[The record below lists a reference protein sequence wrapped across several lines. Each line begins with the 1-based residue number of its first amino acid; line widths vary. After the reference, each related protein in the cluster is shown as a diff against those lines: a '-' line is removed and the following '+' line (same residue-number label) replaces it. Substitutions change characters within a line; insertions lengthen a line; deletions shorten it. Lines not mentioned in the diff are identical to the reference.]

1 MDADPEEIKL
11 RASQHM
17 TLGQRAAALL
27 SAASPRPTAV
37 TIRDTVLRTLAH
49 TNWRLAL
56 PALLLTCGCLIV
68 QAASSDPE
76 VVVPTTSPTTAAISP
91 SGVVTPDPHAA
102 SAPAPSASAVAQA
115 PQPAAIPPLQAPA
128 PSDGPLMKLPVN
140 ARHMLVIDDSGRVLM
155 AKDAD
160 TVVPIASLTKLMTAM
175 VVLDAKQDM
184 DEEIRID
191 DADVDRL
198 KHSRSRVKVGATMT
212 REAALELALIS
223 SENRAASA
231 LARHFPGGLPAYE
244 AAVAAKIRALGLS
257 HTALADPTGLSPAN
271 TSTAAEVARIAAAAA
286 RYPVIARI
294 SSDKS
299 SEVEVNGRP
308 RELRN
313 TNHLVGA
320 KGWDI
325 RLSKTGYTEEAGR
338 CLAMRMKSGGQTI
351 TVVLLD
357 ADGSAQRLR
366 DAAAIRKSLA
376 KLS

>member
-1 MDADPEEIKL
+1 M
-11 RASQHM
+11 
-17 TLGQRAAALL
+17 
-27 SAASPRPTAV
+27 
-37 TIRDTVLRTLAH
+37 TIRDTVFRTLAH

-56 PALLLTCGCLIV
+56 PALLLTCGSLIV

-102 SAPAPSASAVAQA
+102 SASAPAPSASAVAQA
-115 PQPAAIPPLQAPA
+115 PQPDVIPPLQSPA
-128 PSDGPLMKLPVN
+128 PSEAPLMKLPVN

-271 TSTAAEVARIAAAAA
+271 TSTATEVARIAAAAA

>member
-1 MDADPEEIKL
+1 M
-11 RASQHM
+11 
-17 TLGQRAAALL
+17 
-27 SAASPRPTAV
+27 
-37 TIRDTVLRTLAH
+37 TIRDTVFRTLAH

-56 PALLLTCGCLIV
+56 PALALTCGSLIV
-68 QAASSDPE
+68 QAASEDPE
-76 VVVPTTSPTTAAISP
+76 VVVPTASPTTAAISP
-91 SGVVTPDPHAA
+91 SGVVTPAPPAA
-102 SAPAPSASAVAQA
+102 SVPAPAASFPPVAQS
-115 PQPAAIPPLQAPA
+115 PTAIPPLPVPA
-128 PSDGPLMKLPVN
+128 PSETPLMKLPVN
-140 ARHMLVIDDSGRVLM
+140 ARHMLVIDDTGRVLM

-160 TVVPIASLTKLMTAM
+160 AVVPIASLTKLMTAM
-175 VVLDAKQDM
+175 VVLDARQDM
-184 DEEIRID
+184 REEIRID

-198 KHSRSRVKVGATMT
+198 KHSRSRVRVGATMS

-244 AAVAAKIRALGLS
+244 AAVAAKIRALGLA
-257 HTALADPTGLSPAN
+257 HTALADPTGLSPNN

-286 RYPVIARI
+286 RYPAIARI

-376 KLS
+376 KLT

>member
-1 MDADPEEIKL
+1 M
-11 RASQHM
+11 
-17 TLGQRAAALL
+17 
-27 SAASPRPTAV
+27 

-56 PALLLTCGCLIV
+56 PALLLTCGSLIV
-68 QAASSDPE
+68 RAASSDPE
-76 VVVPTTSPTTAAISP
+76 VVEPTSAPTTAAIGP
-91 SGVVTPDPHAA
+91 SGEVTPAPVAP
-102 SAPAPSASAVAQA
+102 SAPAPSTFPPVAQA
-115 PQPAAIPPLQAPA
+115 PRTAEPAPMPSPTAPADPAAQEAA
-128 PSDGPLMKLPVN
+128 APLMKLPVN
-140 ARHMLVIDDSGRVLM
+140 ARHMLVIDDAGRVLM

-160 TVVPIASLTKLMTAM
+160 AVVPIASLTKLMTAM

-184 DEEIRID
+184 AEEIRID

-198 KHSRSRVKVGATMT
+198 KHSKSRVKVGATMS

-231 LARHFPGGLPAYE
+231 LARHFPGGLPAFE
-244 AAVAAKIRALGLS
+244 LAVTAKIRALGLR
-257 HTALADPTGLSPAN
+257 HTALADPTGLSPSN
-271 TSTAAEVARIAAAAA
+271 TSTASEVARIAAAAS
-286 RYPVIARI
+286 RYPAIARI

-338 CLAMRMKSGGQTI
+338 CLVMRMKSGGSTI

-366 DAAAIRKSLA
+366 DASLIRKSLSKIA
-376 KLS
+376 SLT

>member
-1 MDADPEEIKL
+1 MPDPDALPGPA
-11 RASQHM
+11 R
-17 TLGQRAAALL
+17 L
-27 SAASPRPTAV
+27 SRLPSTAV
-37 TIRDTVLRTLAH
+37 SIRHTVLRTLAH

-56 PALLLTCGCLIV
+56 PALALTCGSLIV
-68 QAASSDPE
+68 QAASDDPE
-76 VVVPTTSPTTAAISP
+76 VVVPTTAPTSAAIGP
-91 SGVVTPDPHAA
+91 TGVVTPAAPAPTA
-102 SAPAPSASAVAQA
+102 SAPSVVQA
-115 PQPAAIPPLQAPA
+115 PQAAAAPVSPATPV
-128 PSDGPLMKLPVN
+128 DEPLMKLPVN

-184 DEEIRID
+184 SEEIRID

-198 KHSRSRVKVGATMT
+198 KHSRSRVRVGATMS

-257 HTALADPTGLSPAN
+257 HTALADPTGLSPHN

-376 KLS
+376 KIAAV

>member
-1 MDADPEEIKL
+1 M
-11 RASQHM
+11 
-17 TLGQRAAALL
+17 
-27 SAASPRPTAV
+27 

-56 PALLLTCGCLIV
+56 PALLLICGSLIV
-68 QAASSDPE
+68 RAASGDPE
-76 VVVPTTSPTTAAISP
+76 VVEPTSAPTTAAIGP
-91 SGVVTPDPHAA
+91 SGEVTPAPLAP
-102 SAPAPSASAVAQA
+102 SAPASSTFPPVAQA
-115 PQPAAIPPLQAPA
+115 PRTVEPAPMPSPTAPA
-128 PSDGPLMKLPVN
+128 DAAAQEAAPLMKLPVN
-140 ARHMLVIDDSGRVLM
+140 ARHMLVIDDAGRVLM

-160 TVVPIASLTKLMTAM
+160 AVVPIASLTKLMTAM

-184 DEEIRID
+184 AEEIRID

-198 KHSRSRVKVGATMT
+198 KHSKSRVKVGATMS

-231 LARHFPGGLPAYE
+231 LARHFPGGMPAFE
-244 AAVAAKIRALGLS
+244 LAVTAKIRALGLR
-257 HTALADPTGLSPAN
+257 HTALADPTGLSPTN
-271 TSTAAEVARIAAAAA
+271 TSTASEVARIAAAAS
-286 RYPVIARI
+286 RYPAIARI

-338 CLAMRMKSGGQTI
+338 CLAMRMKSGGSTI

-366 DAAAIRKSLA
+366 DASLIRKSLSKIA
-376 KLS
+376 SLT

>member
-1 MDADPEEIKL
+1 M
-11 RASQHM
+11 
-17 TLGQRAAALL
+17 
-27 SAASPRPTAV
+27 

-56 PALLLTCGCLIV
+56 PALLLTCGSLIV

-76 VVVPTTSPTTAAISP
+76 VVVPTASPTTAAISP

-102 SAPAPSASAVAQA
+102 SAPAPSSSAVAQA
-115 PQPAAIPPLQAPA
+115 PQSDAIPPLQAPA
-128 PSDGPLMKLPVN
+128 PSEAPLMKLPVN
-140 ARHMLVIDDSGRVLM
+140 ARHMLVIDDGGRVLM

-184 DEEIRID
+184 AEEIRID

-299 SEVEVNGRP
+299 S
-308 RELRN
+308 
-313 TNHLVGA
+313 
-320 KGWDI
+320 
-325 RLSKTGYTEEAGR
+325 
-338 CLAMRMKSGGQTI
+338 
-351 TVVLLD
+351 
-357 ADGSAQRLR
+357 
-366 DAAAIRKSLA
+366 
-376 KLS
+376 

>member
-1 MDADPEEIKL
+1 MPVRREELKL
-11 RASQHM
+11 RGGQPLTPASLRTQPPAH
-17 TLGQRAAALL
+17 
-27 SAASPRPTAV
+27 PTAV

-49 TNWRLAL
+49 TNWKLAL
-56 PALLLTCGCLIV
+56 PALILTCGCLIV
-68 QAASSDPE
+68 QAASDDPE
-76 VVVPTTSPTTAAISP
+76 VVVPTTTPTTAAISP
-91 SGVVTPDPHAA
+91 SGVVTPAPAAPASAA
-102 SAPAPSASAVAQA
+102 SPAPTASSPLIAKSPGKVVA
-115 PQPAAIPPLQAPA
+115 PT
-128 PSDGPLMKLPVN
+128 PSDEPLMKLPVN
-140 ARHMLVIDDSGRVLM
+140 ARHMLVVDDTGRVLM
-155 AKDAD
+155 AKEPDA
-160 TVVPIASLTKLMTAM
+160 VVPIASLTKLMTAM

-184 DEEIRID
+184 NEEIKID

-198 KHSRSRVKVGATMT
+198 KHSKSRVRVGATMT

-257 HTALADPTGLSPAN
+257 HTTLADPTGLSPNN
-271 TSTAAEVARIAAAAA
+271 TSTAAEVARIAAAAS

-351 TVVLLD
+351 TVILLD

-376 KLS
+376 KIAAA

>member
-1 MDADPEEIKL
+1 M
-11 RASQHM
+11 
-17 TLGQRAAALL
+17 
-27 SAASPRPTAV
+27 
-37 TIRDTVLRTLAH
+37 TIRHTVLSTLAH
-49 TNWRLAL
+49 TNWRLAA
-56 PALLLTCGCLIV
+56 PALLLTCACLIV
-68 QAASSDPE
+68 EAASDDPE
-76 VVVPTTSPTTAAISP
+76 VVVPTATPSTASISP
-91 SGVVTPDPHAA
+91 SGVVTPAPAA
-102 SAPAPSASAVAQA
+102 SASPYTPDAVSPSGVVKAPIVAVAPPTTSTA
-115 PQPAAIPPLQAPA
+115 PGTAPGTVITPAAPPAA
-128 PSDGPLMKLPVN
+128 EAPLMKLPVN

-175 VVLDAKQDM
+175 VVLDANQDM
-184 DEEIRID
+184 REEIRID

-198 KHSRSRVKVGATMT
+198 KHSKSRVRVGATMT

-231 LARHFPGGLPAYE
+231 LARHYPGGMPAYE
-244 AAVAAKIRALGLS
+244 AAVTAKIRALGLT
-257 HTALADPTGLSPAN
+257 HTALADPTGLSPGN
-271 TSTAAEVARIAAAAA
+271 TSTAIEMARIAAAAA
-286 RYPVIARI
+286 RYPAIARI

-351 TVVLLD
+351 TVILLD

-376 KLS
+376 KMAAA

>member
-1 MDADPEEIKL
+1 M
-11 RASQHM
+11 
-17 TLGQRAAALL
+17 
-27 SAASPRPTAV
+27 
-37 TIRDTVLRTLAH
+37 TIRDTVLRTLSH
-49 TNWRLAL
+49 TNWKLAL
-56 PALLLTCGCLIV
+56 PALILTCGCLIV
-68 QAASSDPE
+68 EAASDDPE
-76 VVVPTTSPTTAAISP
+76 VVVPTTAPTTAAISP
-91 SGVVTPDPHAA
+91 NGVLTPAPAGA
-102 SAPAPSASAVAQA
+102 SAPAPTA
-115 PQPAAIPPLQAPA
+115 PAASSPLIAKSPGTVVAPT
-128 PSDGPLMKLPVN
+128 PSDEPLMKLPVN
-140 ARHMLVIDDSGRVLM
+140 ARHMLVVDDTGRVLM
-155 AKDAD
+155 SKEPD

-184 DEEIRID
+184 NEEIKID

-198 KHSRSRVKVGATMT
+198 KHSKSRVRVGATMS

-231 LARHFPGGLPAYE
+231 LARHFPGGMPAYE
-244 AAVAAKIRALGLS
+244 AAVVAKIRALGLS
-257 HTALADPTGLSPAN
+257 HTALADPTGLSPSN

-286 RYPVIARI
+286 KYPVIARI

-299 SEVEVNGRP
+299 SAVEVNGRP

-351 TVVLLD
+351 TVILLD

-366 DAAAIRKSLA
+366 DAASIRKSLA
-376 KLS
+376 KIAAA

>member
-1 MDADPEEIKL
+1 M
-11 RASQHM
+11 
-17 TLGQRAAALL
+17 
-27 SAASPRPTAV
+27 
-37 TIRDTVLRTLAH
+37 TIRDTVIRTLAH

-56 PALLLTCGCLIV
+56 PALVLTCGSLIV
-68 QAASSDPE
+68 QAASEDPE
-76 VVVPTTSPTTAAISP
+76 VVVPTASPTTAAINP
-91 SGVVTPDPHAA
+91 AGVVTPAPGTAADAA
-102 SAPAPSASAVAQA
+102 SAVMKAPIAAVAPPIA
-115 PQPAAIPPLQAPA
+115 PQAPA
-128 PSDGPLMKLPVN
+128 PVDEPLMKLPVN
-140 ARHMLVIDDSGRVLM
+140 ARHMLVIDDTGRVLM

-175 VVLDAKQDM
+175 VVLDAGQDM
-184 DEEIRID
+184 NEEIRIE

-198 KHSRSRVKVGATMT
+198 KHSRSRVRVGATMT

-231 LARHFPGGLPAYE
+231 LARHFPGGLAAYE
-244 AAVAAKIRALGLS
+244 AAVAAKIRALGLT
-257 HTALADPTGLSPAN
+257 HTSLADPTGLSPAN

-286 RYPVIARI
+286 RYPAIARI

-299 SEVEVNGRP
+299 SAVEINGRP

-376 KLS
+376 KIAAA

>member
-1 MDADPEEIKL
+1 
-11 RASQHM
+11 
-17 TLGQRAAALL
+17 
-27 SAASPRPTAV
+27 V
-37 TIRDTVLRTLAH
+37 TIRHTVLSTLAH
-49 TNWRLAL
+49 TNWRLAA
-56 PALLLTCGCLIV
+56 PALLLTCACLIV
-68 QAASSDPE
+68 EAASDDPE
-76 VVVPTTSPTTAAISP
+76 VVVPTATPSTASISP
-91 SGVVTPDPHAA
+91 SGVVTPAPAA
-102 SAPAPSASAVAQA
+102 SASPYTPDAVSPGGVVKAPIVAIAPPTTSPAPGTA
-115 PQPAAIPPLQAPA
+115 PGNIPGNVITPGVPAAAEA
-128 PSDGPLMKLPVN
+128 PLMKLPVN

-160 TVVPIASLTKLMTAM
+160 AVVPIASLTKLMTAM
-175 VVLDAKQDM
+175 VVLDANQDM
-184 DEEIRID
+184 REEIRID

-198 KHSRSRVKVGATMT
+198 KHSKSRVRVGATMS

-231 LARHFPGGLPAYE
+231 LARHYPGGMPAYE
-244 AAVAAKIRALGLS
+244 AAVTAKIRALGLT
-257 HTALADPTGLSPAN
+257 HTALADPTGLSPGN
-271 TSTAAEVARIAAAAA
+271 TSTAIEMARIAAAAA
-286 RYPVIARI
+286 RYPAIARI

-351 TVVLLD
+351 TVILLD

-376 KLS
+376 KMAAA

>member
-1 MDADPEEIKL
+1 M
-11 RASQHM
+11 
-17 TLGQRAAALL
+17 
-27 SAASPRPTAV
+27 

-49 TNWRLAL
+49 TNWKLAL
-56 PALLLTCGCLIV
+56 PALILTCGCLIV
-68 QAASSDPE
+68 EAASDDPE
-76 VVVPTTSPTTAAISP
+76 VVVPTSKPTTAAISP
-91 SGVVTPDPHAA
+91 SGIVTPAPLPA
-102 SAPAPSASAVAQA
+102 SGPGPAQPSTPVSSPQLAQA
-115 PQPAAIPPLQAPA
+115 PTGAVVAPAAPV
-128 PSDGPLMKLPVN
+128 DEPLMKLPVN

-160 TVVPIASLTKLMTAM
+160 AVVPIASLTKLMTAM
-175 VVLDAKQDM
+175 VVLDANPDM
-184 DEEIRID
+184 REEIRID

-198 KHSRSRVKVGATMT
+198 KHSKSRVRVGATMS

-231 LARHFPGGLPAYE
+231 LARHYPGGLPAYE
-244 AAVAAKIRALGLS
+244 AAVTAKIRALGLT
-257 HTALADPTGLSPAN
+257 HTALADPTGLSPHN

-286 RYPVIARI
+286 RYPAIARI

-376 KLS
+376 KIAAL

>member
-1 MDADPEEIKL
+1 M
-11 RASQHM
+11 S
-17 TLGQRAAALL
+17 
-27 SAASPRPTAV
+27 
-37 TIRDTVLRTLAH
+37 IRHTVLRTLAH

-56 PALLLTCGCLIV
+56 PALALTCGSLIV
-68 QAASSDPE
+68 QAASDDPE
-76 VVVPTTSPTTAAISP
+76 IVVPTTAPTSAAIGP
-91 SGVVTPDPHAA
+91 TGVVTPAVPAA
-102 SAPAPSASAVAQA
+102 SAPPMAQASEAAVA
-115 PQPAAIPPLQAPA
+115 PATPV
-128 PSDGPLMKLPVN
+128 DEPLMKLPVN

-175 VVLDAKQDM
+175 VVLDARQDM
-184 DEEIRID
+184 NEEIRIE

-198 KHSRSRVKVGATMT
+198 KHSRSRVRVGATMS

-257 HTALADPTGLSPAN
+257 HTSLADPTGLSPHN

-376 KLS
+376 KIAAV

>member
-1 MDADPEEIKL
+1 M
-11 RASQHM
+11 
-17 TLGQRAAALL
+17 
-27 SAASPRPTAV
+27 

-56 PALLLTCGCLIV
+56 PALALTCGSLIV
-68 QAASSDPE
+68 QAASDDPE
-76 VVVPTTSPTTAAISP
+76 VVVPTASPTTAAISP
-91 SGVVTPDPHAA
+91 SGVVTPAPQAATGPAPTA
-102 SAPAPSASAVAQA
+102 SAPAIVQPPQA
-115 PQPAAIPPLQAPA
+115 AAIPPLQAPA
-128 PSDGPLMKLPVN
+128 PSDAPLMKLPVN

-160 TVVPIASLTKLMTAM
+160 AVVPIASLTKLMTAM

-184 DEEIRID
+184 AEELRID

-257 HTALADPTGLSPAN
+257 HTALADPTGLSPNN

-286 RYPVIARI
+286 RYPAIARI

-376 KLS
+376 KLT

>member
-1 MDADPEEIKL
+1 MPSLPE
-11 RASQHM
+11 
-17 TLGQRAAALL
+17 
-27 SAASPRPTAV
+27 SARQPSPTAV
-37 TIRDTVLRTLAH
+37 TIRDTVFRTLAH
-49 TNWRLAL
+49 TNWKLAL
-56 PALLLTCGCLIV
+56 PALILTCGSLIV
-68 QAASSDPE
+68 QAASDDPE
-76 VVVPTTSPTTAAISP
+76 VVVPTAAPTTAAISP
-91 SGVVTPDPHAA
+91 NGVLTPAPAA
-102 SAPAPSASAVAQA
+102 SDGTSAPAPAASSPLIAKSPGTVVA
-115 PQPAAIPPLQAPA
+115 PT
-128 PSDGPLMKLPVN
+128 PSDEPLMKLPVN
-140 ARHMLVIDDSGRVLM
+140 ARHMLVVDDSGRVLM
-155 AKDAD
+155 AKEPD

-175 VVLDAKQDM
+175 VVLDARQDM
-184 DEEIRID
+184 NEEIRIA

-198 KHSRSRVKVGATMT
+198 KHSKSRVRVGATMT

-244 AAVAAKIRALGLS
+244 SAVAAKIRALGLS
-257 HTALADPTGLSPAN
+257 HTALADPTGLSPNN
-271 TSTAAEVARIAAAAA
+271 TSTAAEVARIAAAASK
-286 RYPVIARI
+286 YPAIARI

-299 SEVEVNGRP
+299 SEVEVNGRR

-351 TVVLLD
+351 TVILLD

-376 KLS
+376 KIAAA

>member
-1 MDADPEEIKL
+1 MPDPDALPGPA
-11 RASQHM
+11 R
-17 TLGQRAAALL
+17 L
-27 SAASPRPTAV
+27 SRLPSTAV
-37 TIRDTVLRTLAH
+37 SIRHTVLRTLAH

-56 PALLLTCGCLIV
+56 PALALTCGSLIV
-68 QAASSDPE
+68 QAASDDPE
-76 VVVPTTSPTTAAISP
+76 VVVPTTAPTSAAIGP
-91 SGVVTPDPHAA
+91 TGVVTPAVPASTA
-102 SAPAPSASAVAQA
+102 SAPSAGQA
-115 PQPAAIPPLQAPA
+115 PQAAAAPVSPATPV
-128 PSDGPLMKLPVN
+128 DEPLMKLPVN

-184 DEEIRID
+184 NEEIRID

-198 KHSRSRVKVGATMT
+198 KHSRSRVRVGATMS

-257 HTALADPTGLSPAN
+257 HTALADPTGLSPHN

-308 RELRN
+308 RE
-313 TNHLVGA
+313 LVGA

-376 KLS
+376 KIAAV

>member
-1 MDADPEEIKL
+1 MPDPDALPGPA
-11 RASQHM
+11 R
-17 TLGQRAAALL
+17 L
-27 SAASPRPTAV
+27 SRLPSTAV
-37 TIRDTVLRTLAH
+37 SIRHTVLRTLAH

-56 PALLLTCGCLIV
+56 PALALTCGSLIV
-68 QAASSDPE
+68 QAASDDPE
-76 VVVPTTSPTTAAISP
+76 VVVPTAAPTSAAIGP
-91 SGVVTPDPHAA
+91 TGVVTPAVPAPTA
-102 SAPAPSASAVAQA
+102 SAPSAGQA
-115 PQPAAIPPLQAPA
+115 PQAAAAPVSPATPV
-128 PSDGPLMKLPVN
+128 DEPLMKLPVN

-184 DEEIRID
+184 NEEIRID

-198 KHSRSRVKVGATMT
+198 KHSRSRVRVGATMS

-257 HTALADPTGLSPAN
+257 HTALADPTGLSPHN

-376 KLS
+376 KIAAV

>member
-1 MDADPEEIKL
+1 M
-11 RASQHM
+11 
-17 TLGQRAAALL
+17 
-27 SAASPRPTAV
+27 

-56 PALLLTCGCLIV
+56 PALLLTCGSLIV

-76 VVVPTTSPTTAAISP
+76 VVVPTASPTTAAISP

-102 SAPAPSASAVAQA
+102 SAPAPSSSAVAQA
-115 PQPAAIPPLQAPA
+115 PQSDAIPPLQAPA
-128 PSDGPLMKLPVN
+128 PSEAPLMKLPVN
-140 ARHMLVIDDSGRVLM
+140 ARHMLVIDDGGRVLM

-184 DEEIRID
+184 AEEIRID